1 MSKDNNDSDFSLE
14 DSFNSIEPSEDNLEN
29 GNHRSNFNFI
39 DTNSIDNRINNNL
52 LKLTKRYNFE

>member
-1 MSKDNNDSDFSLE
+1 MSKVNNDSDFSLE
-14 DSFNSIEPSEDNLEN
+14 HSFNSHEPSEDNLEKD
-29 GNHRSNFNFI
+29 NHRININSI